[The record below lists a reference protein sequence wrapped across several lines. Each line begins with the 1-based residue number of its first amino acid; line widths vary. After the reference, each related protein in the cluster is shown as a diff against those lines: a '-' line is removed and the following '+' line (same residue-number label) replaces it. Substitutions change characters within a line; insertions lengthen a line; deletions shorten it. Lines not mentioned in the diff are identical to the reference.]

1 MRESST
7 TLLVVVLIAVLF
19 IAPTLLGTFFTGIRD
34 FFGDFRDMWLKDWG
48 DGDLITDNSNI
59 DTSLRITIVY
69 TDGQRDTVELPTHSI
84 FPLTIFTTDGKE
96 LSHLTITTLLTMT
109 YSGTLTSWK
118 IDMTYTNKI
127 DDSMVEN
134 FPIIREGSSWTDGE
148 QKIIHEANWSADY
161 METFLISKGWTSGEF
176 RFYSDITLNVSVDF
190 ESGVTDTGSDS
201 ITGSMRFIYDA
212 DGITSLS
219 VSITPSLTTNS

>member
-1 MRESST
+1 M
-7 TLLVVVLIAVLF
+7 
-19 IAPTLLGTFFTGIRD
+19 APTLLGTFFTGIRD
-34 FFGDFRDMWLKDWG
+34 FFGDFREMWLKDWG

-96 LSHLTITTLLTMT
+96 LSHLEITTLLTMEYQGDLNAWNIAGFHRT
-109 YSGTLTSWK
+109 
-118 IDMTYTNKI
+118 KI
-127 DDSMVEN
+127 DDSSIESFAIN
-134 FPIIREGSSWTDGE
+134 KDGISWISGE
-148 QKIIHEANWSADY
+148 QKEIDTRTFTADY
-161 METFLISKGWTSGEF
+161 METFLISQGWTSGEF
-176 RFYSDITLNVSVDF
+176 RFYNDITLTITVEF
-190 ESGVTDTGSDS
+190 ESGVTDTESDS

-219 VSITPSLTTNS
+219 VSITPSLFTDS